1 MATQRAPWFDISL
14 MGNNDHHY
22 RTAVLLASNRQFA
35 AISRS
40 SHSLCS
46 RLLAALVALART
58 W

>member
-1 MATQRAPWFDISL
+1 MSL

-40 SHSLCS
+40 SHSLRS